1 MEEMEK
7 KLQDFENND
16 DEELNT
22 KINQLEKAL
31 EEKDTHLKQLSESN
45 VRKRVMELELLLDE
59 QSNIYMALLKEKSVL
74 KEQMIKI
81 TREREKLID
90 SYEAQVD
97 GMEKALRDKIFAVE
111 ETKHLDELND
121 LKLKREA
128 DQREILDLKTRYQP
142 I

>member
-16 DEELNT
+16 HEELNA
-22 KINQLEKAL
+22 KINQLEIAL

-45 VRKRVMELELLLDE
+45 VRKRVLELELLLDE
-59 QSNIYMALLKEKSVL
+59 QSNIYMALLKEKSDL

-81 TREREKLID
+81 TRERGKLID

-128 DQREILDLKTRYQP
+128 DQREILDLKTRYQLF
-142 I
+142 